1 MSRRVVFLSTDSG
14 LKGFTSASNAP
25 TMHDNGERYQHRMP
39 EPALV
44 DSSVRPVWKYPI
56 ICA

>member
-1 MSRRVVFLSTDSG
+1 
-14 LKGFTSASNAP
+14 
-25 TMHDNGERYQHRMP
+25 MHDNGERYQHRMP